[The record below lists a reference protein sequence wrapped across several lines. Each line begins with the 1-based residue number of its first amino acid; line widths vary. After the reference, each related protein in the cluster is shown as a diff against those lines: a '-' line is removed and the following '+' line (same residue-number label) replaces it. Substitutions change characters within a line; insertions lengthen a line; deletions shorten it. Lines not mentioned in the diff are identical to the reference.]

1 LVPFAA
7 IGKSNCQPRHER
19 QTKSFLLFSK
29 SSITIGMS
37 GKQLIF
43 CILVMA
49 KVTAS
54 RGING
59 KQITFFL
66 LCKCKSSP
74 NLWPE
79 RRADELL

>member
-1 LVPFAA
+1 MRRVVLPTLPKAFLVTFAV

-43 CILVMA
+43 RIFVMA
-49 KVTAS
+49 K
-54 RGING
+54 
-59 KQITFFL
+59 
-66 LCKCKSSP
+66 
-74 NLWPE
+74 
-79 RRADELL
+79 